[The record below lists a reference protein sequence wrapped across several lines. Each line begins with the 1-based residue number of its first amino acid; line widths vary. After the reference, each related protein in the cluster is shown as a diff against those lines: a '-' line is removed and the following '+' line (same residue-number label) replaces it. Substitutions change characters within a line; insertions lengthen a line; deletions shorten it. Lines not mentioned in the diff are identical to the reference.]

1 MKISCET
8 EPRVIVIKCHF
19 YINREEKKIKTSS
32 SCDLDLTGAEVLR
45 WAAVKSPESLNIYCY
60 YIINHQGSSIPSSDS
75 DPATVMVLGEIFHCC
90 SSVLETFMPVFL
102 LTMDYF
108 TLYRFT

>member
-8 EPRVIVIKCHF
+8 PADVTAYQCYF

-60 YIINHQGSSIPSSDS
+60 YTINQQGSSIPSSDS

-102 LTMDYF
+102 LSMDYF